1 MDTNNQQNAPS
12 QNGSSETA
20 SDSSNIFQVFNIQ
33 NALIIILL
41 VLLIFS
47 LLGIN
52 LLSSVGYVFESGVNI
67 IKPFILQILSIFG
80 YTTGSLIN
88 TTADAVG
95 DTTKAGIDI
104 AEGTLHSVGDLL
116 IDSSKAN
123 TPSDLANTIQFSPIK
138 LNQKDPKPD
147 NSHNSIQNSIACAK
161 NQWCLVGEYENKRGC
176 VEVGKDDKCMSGQVF
191 PSQMTCM
198 NPTMTQ
204 NMPNQQHPRHPQQ
217 PQQPQQIQQQLQ
229 QQQIQQQ
236 LQQQQ
241 IQQQL
246 QQQAQLQQQLQ
257 QQAQLQQAQQQA
269 QQQQVQ
275 QQQQPQK

>member
-204 NMPNQQHPRHPQQ
+204 NMPNQQRPQQHPQ
-217 PQQPQQIQQQLQ
+217 Q

-236 LQQQQ
+236 LQQQRIQ
-241 IQQQL
+241 QQLHQQQQL
-246 QQQAQLQQQLQ
+246 QQIQ
-257 QQAQLQQAQQQA
+257 QQAQPQQAQQAQAQPQQA
-269 QQQQVQ
+269 QQAQP
-275 QQQQPQK
+275 QPQK

>member
-147 NSHNSIQNSIACAK
+147 NSHNSIQNSIASAK

-204 NMPNQQHPRHPQQ
+204 NMPNQQHPQQHPQQ
-217 PQQPQQIQQQLQ
+217 QPQQ

-236 LQQQQ
+236 LQQQRIQ
-241 IQQQL
+241 QQLHQQQQL
-246 QQQAQLQQQLQ
+246 QQIQ
-257 QQAQLQQAQQQA
+257 QQAQPQQAQQA
-269 QQQQVQ
+269 QP
-275 QQQQPQK
+275 QPQK

>member
-52 LLSSVGYVFESGVNI
+52 LLSSIGYVFESGVNI

-138 LNQKDPKPD
+138 LNQTDPKPD

-204 NMPNQQHPRHPQQ
+204 NMPNQQHPQQHPQQ
-217 PQQPQQIQQQLQ
+217 QPQQ

-236 LQQQQ
+236 LQQQRIQ
-241 IQQQL
+241 QQLHQQQQL
-246 QQQAQLQQQLQ
+246 QQI
-257 QQAQLQQAQQQA
+257 QQQA
-269 QQQQVQ
+269 QQAQPQQAQQAQPQ
-275 QQQQPQK
+275 QQK